1 MNADGMLNRGQQVS
15 MIAQDNLKQAVFL
28 FLHRWRCT
36 LDWEITG
43 VNEDIVHLMTEQ
55 KKLKDE
61 YKDSDMLPKISK
73 SDVAGTMEAIK
84 EYLRLHDG
92 VI

>member
-1 MNADGMLNRGQQVS
+1 
-15 MIAQDNLKQAVFL
+15 
-28 FLHRWRCT
+28 
-36 LDWEITG
+36 
-43 VNEDIVHLMTEQ
+43 MTEQ